1 MNIRRRHL
9 VAASAA
15 AALLGAR
22 AHAQPAQPMRLL
34 VGFGA
39 GGATDGLARVLAQ
52 SVSEILKVP
61 VIVENKPGANQIIAI
76 QALRAGPAD
85 GSVLLMGTGS
95 GLAQNPALQKNLPY
109 DPRRDF
115 APVALAGR
123 SPGVIAVR
131 PSLSARTLDE
141 LVSAARAAPGTLNY
155 GSSGVGSANHLCT
168 AFFLKQAGLR
178 MEHIPLKSDGAVGVE
193 LAEGRIDMAI
203 MTLQVALPLAQAGRI
218 RLLMLTSVDPVPA
231 AATVPT
237 LASAPA
243 NLRQLDPY
251 TFFGVVAPAGTPP
264 QRIDELN
271 RAFNEAAAMPQV
283 RARLENT
290 LMLQPAPGTP
300 QDFAA
305 YLEREFMKW
314 SGMASSIQL

>member
-1 MNIRRRHL
+1 M
-9 VAASAA
+9 
-15 AALLGAR
+15 
-22 AHAQPAQPMRLL
+22 
-34 VGFGA
+34 
-39 GGATDGLARVLAQ
+39 
-52 SVSEILKVP
+52 
-61 VIVENKPGANQIIAI
+61 
-76 QALRAGPAD
+76 
-85 GSVLLMGTGS
+85 
-95 GLAQNPALQKNLPY
+95 
-109 DPRRDF
+109 
-115 APVALAGR
+115 
-123 SPGVIAVR
+123 
-131 PSLSARTLDE
+131 
-141 LVSAARAAPGTLNY
+141 
-155 GSSGVGSANHLCT
+155 
-168 AFFLKQAGLR
+168 
-178 MEHIPLKSDGAVGVE
+178 
-193 LAEGRIDMAI
+193 
-203 MTLQVALPLAQAGRI
+203 
-218 RLLMLTSVDPVPA
+218 
-231 AATVPT
+231 PT